1 MYDLEL
7 LEIFAPPVLGE
18 DGNANEILEILPP
31 VPVEEPPPSSTST
44 TDIDTVVEV
53 EIEIEDR
60 NAPDSDSSFD
70 SEL

>member
-18 DGNANEILEILPP
+18 DGSNTNEILEILLP
-31 VPVEEPPPSSTST
+31 VPVEEPP
-44 TDIDTVVEV
+44 DTVVEDEI
-53 EIEIEDR
+53 EIEIED
-60 NAPDSDSSFD
+60 NSAPDAPDSSFD

>member
-18 DGNANEILEILPP
+18 DGSNEILEILPP
-31 VPVEEPPPSSTST
+31 VPVEEPPPS
-44 TDIDTVVEV
+44 TDTDTVVEV
-53 EIEIEDR
+53 EIEIKGK
-60 NAPDSDSSFD
+60 NAPDTPDFSSFD

>member
-7 LEIFAPPVLGE
+7 LEIFAAPVLGE
-18 DGNANEILEILPP
+18 DGNTDEILEILPL
-31 VPVEEPPPSSTST
+31 VPVEEPPSTSDT
-44 TDIDTVVEV
+44 DTVVEV

-60 NAPDSDSSFD
+60 NAPDSSSFD